1 MLQVVTWN
9 FTSVMWR
16 ISHLVWEHE
25 QANVQFPLLGNL
37 MKSLSNKFGCLAI
50 DFTELGPKVQALACP
65 GIFFLWGGGTFLPG
79 KVLKGLCRG
88 SRGTEAPRMVCKF
101 NFWKVKDVLRKL
113 IQIWLFGENFQQ
125 IIGIFW
131 GKLTV
136 IQENCKQKLK
146 IFTENSSILIGFS

>member
-65 GIFFLWGGGTFLPG
+65 GIFFLWGGDLFAREGFKRPLQG
-79 KVLKGLCRG
+79 VQGDG
-88 SRGTEAPRMVCKF
+88 SPPDGM
-101 NFWKVKDVLRKL
+101 
-113 IQIWLFGENFQQ
+113 QI
-125 IIGIFW
+125 
-131 GKLTV
+131 
-136 IQENCKQKLK
+136 
-146 IFTENSSILIGFS
+146 